1 VSAHELRL
9 FPSLLFICVTL
20 ICSARFR
27 SSTRCCPANIS
38 SITIDHDELFELPIA
53 KGGRLA
59 KVKVHRAGGSGSGF
73 RAACLNP
80 ATSKS
85 RSRSERMP
93 TSQLAFTAENPESFS
108 TGFSICSSS
117 VRFLS
122 DITALPARNVLV

>member
-1 VSAHELRL
+1 MAALTGQVPLVSA
-9 FPSLLFICVTL
+9 SLVF
-20 ICSARFR
+20 
-27 SSTRCCPANIS
+27 
-38 SITIDHDELFELPIA
+38 
-53 KGGRLA
+53 RLA
-59 KVKVHRAGGSGSGF
+59 KVHRAGGSGSGF

-122 DITALPARNVLV
+122 DITALPVRNVLV